1 MAAFPDPCTYTLKA
15 LELSKPTFSR
25 RTSMFYSR
33 PRATDPMN
41 GTRAALSLSG
51 GHTLHDHIDPGVG
64 DYDCRVG
71 NLDCS
76 QATRN
81 PQFNFLSKTAR
92 FVSSDP
98 QSFYP
103 ADSTRMARSVRG
115 KSRTPN
121 MLTCGSTPGER
132 PTLAHTLRKL
142 PSLERSFRRG
152 PREAEALKAMFRQV
166 ANEWDDVIFTSNEGI
181 RYAGGLYK

>member
-1 MAAFPDPCTYTLKA
+1 
-15 LELSKPTFSR
+15 
-25 RTSMFYSR
+25 
-33 PRATDPMN
+33 MN

-71 NLDCS
+71 NLDRP

-81 PQFNFLSKTAR
+81 PQYNFMSKTAR
-92 FVSSDP
+92 FASSDP

-103 ADSTRMARSVRG
+103 ANPTRNAQSVRG
-115 KSRTPN
+115 PSTTPN
-121 MLTCGSTPGER
+121 MLTAGSTPGER

-142 PSLERSFRRG
+142 PPLERSFRRG
-152 PREAEALKAMFRQV
+152 PREKEALKAMFRQV
-166 ANEWDDVIFTSNEGI
+166 ANEWDHVIFTRDEGI